1 MGGEVI
7 VAAQEVGPHV
17 GGASAAGPLR
27 VQDQA
32 EATLDGLDPKQVT
45 QAVREAVVP
54 TPEASEGML

>member
-7 VAAQEVGPHV
+7 VVAQEVGPRV
-17 GGASAAGPLR
+17 GGAAGPL
-27 VQDQA
+27 QDQA
-32 EATLDGLDPKQVT
+32 PEATLDGLDPKQVT